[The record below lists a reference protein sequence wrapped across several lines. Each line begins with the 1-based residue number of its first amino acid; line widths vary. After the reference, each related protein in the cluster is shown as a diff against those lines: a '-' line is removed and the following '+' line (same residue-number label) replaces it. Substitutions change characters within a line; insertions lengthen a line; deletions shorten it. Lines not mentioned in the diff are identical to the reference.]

1 MQNLMRASQEL
12 FRRTPDECF
21 PTLDALS
28 EQCRREKEDSRELWS
43 PPRTLGVVPTD
54 TSRLLLSTGD
64 EEAFAMNDWSFGQLC
79 RLSGVAKDTVNRL
92 LPATAARVFQETLPR
107 ANKPMQ
113 LFTEDGHLRS
123 LHAASYTRLFNA
135 DLLAVVQ
142 EYATDF
148 RPPQEGMDSK
158 TGLYAGQQDMFA
170 FLIDPGG
177 WTEIEGEAFAPG
189 FFCWNSETGARSV
202 GIQTFW
208 FQAVCQNH
216 IVWDAVEVMDF
227 TRKHTANV
235 HESLD
240 EIRQAIEMLVRKRD
254 ARRDGFTE
262 VIAKAMKT
270 KLGDDADEVQKVLGK
285 NGISRGLAKQAM
297 EIARRQGV
305 FTIFSLVD
313 ALTRLSGQLPYV
325 GGRTEIDQKAAG
337 LLALAV

>member
-1 MQNLMRASQEL
+1 MQNLVQASQEL

-28 EQCRREKEDSRELWS
+28 DFCQRQKEDSRELWQ
-43 PPRTLGVVPTD
+43 PPNSLGILPAD

-64 EEAFAMNDWSFGQLC
+64 EEAYAMNDWSFGQLC
-79 RLSGVAKDTVNRL
+79 RLAGVAKDTVNRL
-92 LPATAARVFQETLPR
+92 VPATAARVFQETLPR

-113 LFTEDGHLRS
+113 LFTEDGRLRS
-123 LHAASYTRLFNA
+123 IHGASYTRLFNA
-135 DLLAVVQ
+135 DLLDVVQ

-170 FLIDPGG
+170 FLIDPEG

-189 FFCWNSETGARSV
+189 FFCWNSETGARTV

-208 FQAVCQNH
+208 FQKVCKNH
-216 IVWDAVEVMDF
+216 IVWDAVEVVEI

-235 HESLD
+235 HDSLD
-240 EIRQAIEMLVRKRD
+240 EIRRAIEVLVQKRD
-254 ARRDGFTE
+254 ARRDGFAT

-270 KLGDDADEVQKVLGK
+270 KLGDDADEVEKVLGQ
-285 NGISRGLAKQAM
+285 NGISRGLVKQAM
-297 EIARRQGV
+297 EIAQRQGA

-313 ALTRLSGQLPYV
+313 ALTRLSGQMPYV

>member
-12 FRRTPDECF
+12 FKRTPDECF
-21 PTLDALS
+21 PTLEAFS
-28 EQCRREKEDSRELWS
+28 EHCRRQKEDSREVWQ
-43 PPRTLGVVPTD
+43 PPGSLGVLPTD

-113 LFTEDGHLRS
+113 LFNEDGHLRS
-123 LHAASYTRLFNA
+123 IHAASYTRMFNA
-135 DLLAVVQ
+135 DLLAVIE

-148 RPPQEGMDSK
+148 RPPQEGMDAK
-158 TGLYAGQQDMFA
+158 TGLYAGEQDMFA
-170 FLIDPGG
+170 FLIDPAG
-177 WTEIEGEAFAPG
+177 WTEIEDEAFAPG
-189 FFCWNSETGARSV
+189 FFCWNSETGARSL

-208 FQAVCQNH
+208 FQKVCKNH
-216 IVWDAVEVMDF
+216 IVWDAVEVVEI

-235 HESLD
+235 HESLNQ
-240 EIRQAIEMLVRKRD
+240 IRQAIESLAQKRD
-254 ARRDGFTE
+254 ARRDGFAR
-262 VIAKAMKT
+262 VVAKAMKT
-270 KLGDDADEVQKVLGK
+270 KLGEDAEEVEKVLAQ
-285 NGISRGLAKQAM
+285 NGLSRTLTKQAM
-297 EIARRQGV
+297 EIARQQGA

-313 ALTRLSGQLPYV
+313 ALTRLAGQLPYV